1 MVEWE
6 NEDKDDHP
14 ASPAEKQILIF
25 QWILQNQDINVG
37 FLSCGRDF

>member
-6 NEDKDDHP
+6 NEDKDVHP

-25 QWILQNQDINVG
+25 
-37 FLSCGRDF
+37 R